1 MHCRRVYITM
11 RPNTCC
17 VLINSSQT
25 RKSTENNYRYNVL
38 YFIVIET
45 MTTTNVIVY
54 GLVRQTAH
62 NQEVN
67 DFKIWRS

>member
-1 MHCRRVYITM
+1 MHCRRFYITM